1 MTVLLMITE
10 INQPKIWNL
19 SLFGDYNNDRS
30 TLQMS
35 ITTFDPYQIIK
46 DDTQITKSVR
56 AQINSYEVL
65 STTSN

>member
-1 MTVLLMITE
+1 
-10 INQPKIWNL
+10 
-19 SLFGDYNNDRS
+19 
-30 TLQMS
+30 MS

-46 DDTQITKSVR
+46 DDMQITKYVR